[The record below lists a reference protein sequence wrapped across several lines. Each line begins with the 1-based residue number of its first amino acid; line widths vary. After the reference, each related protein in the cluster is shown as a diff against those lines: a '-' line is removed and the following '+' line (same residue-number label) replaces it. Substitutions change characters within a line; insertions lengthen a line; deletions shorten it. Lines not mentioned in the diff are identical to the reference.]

1 MNGTIVHGVWKGLTL
16 LLKKNRSMKTYFEI
30 TTGHRALINLVLG
43 LCIAFSALPT
53 VSGQEKRI
61 FHHDYLLPAK
71 GKSMVEFYSG
81 IPYVALGQYGY
92 GISNKVSLGIIY
104 GYTPFE
110 KGYGLRL
117 KAVIAQP
124 SASFRLNVKS
134 PFIYY
139 PGMKKDDGE
148 PWVLAWPTLNGDLK
162 LKNGARVWAGV
173 GLIGAACVD
182 YLFESGGHEGE
193 GEHDPNGTDPMPP
206 KGEED
211 MFSLFNTFQF
221 GYSKPLSDKWSF
233 VAEVAPVM
241 EGFKLKSPNGFL
253 DTAPIIVTLGLSCSF

>member
-1 MNGTIVHGVWKGLTL
+1 
-16 LLKKNRSMKTYFEI
+16 MKSYFE
-30 TTGHRALINLVLG
+30 TTTAHRILFNLVL
-43 LCIAFSALPT
+43 AFLLESTAFHT
-53 VSGQEKRI
+53 AYGQEKKV

-92 GISNKVSLGIIY
+92 GFSDRFSLGIIY

-117 KAVIAQP
+117 KAVIAEP
-124 SASFRLNVKS
+124 SESFRLNVKS

-139 PGMKKDDGE
+139 PGMKSGDGE

-162 LKNGARVWAGV
+162 LKNGSRVWAGV
-173 GLIGAACVD
+173 GLIGAACVE
-182 YLFESGGHEGE
+182 YLFKPGGHAEGP
-193 GEHDPNGTDPMPP
+193 EHPP
-206 KGEED
+206 GQDDEEVEED
-211 MFSLFNTFQF
+211 MFSLFNTFQL
-221 GYSKPLSDKWSF
+221 GYSKPLSNSWSF

-253 DTAPIIVTLGLSCSF
+253 DTAPVIVTLGLSCSF

>member
-1 MNGTIVHGVWKGLTL
+1 
-16 LLKKNRSMKTYFEI
+16 MKTYFE
-30 TTGHRALINLVLG
+30 TTNAHRTLINLVLS
-43 LCIAFSALPT
+43 LCITFSTLYT

-61 FHHDYLLPAK
+61 YHHDYLMPGK

-81 IPYVALGQYGY
+81 IPYVAVAQYGY
-92 GISNKVSLGIIY
+92 GISNKVSLGIFY

-117 KAVIAQP
+117 KAIIAQP

-134 PFIYY
+134 TFIYY
-139 PGMKKDDGE
+139 PGVKSEDGE
-148 PWVLAWPTLNGDLK
+148 PWVLSWPTLNGDLK

-173 GLIGAACVD
+173 GLIGAACVE
-182 YLFESGGHEGE
+182 YLFKPGGHADEPGHPPGHQGAVGE
-193 GEHDPNGTDPMPP
+193 
-206 KGEED
+206 KD
-211 MFSLFNTFQF
+211 MLMFFNTFQL
-221 GYSKPLSDKWSF
+221 GYSKPISSNWSF

-253 DTAPIIVTLGLSCSF
+253 DAFPVIVTVGLSCSL

>member
-1 MNGTIVHGVWKGLTL
+1 
-16 LLKKNRSMKTYFEI
+16 MKTYFK
-30 TTGHRALINLVLG
+30 TTTAHAILISLVLI
-43 LCIAFSALPT
+43 LCIDLSAQHT
-53 VSGQEKRI
+53 ISGQDKGKTQ
-61 FHHDYLLPAK
+61 HDYLMPAK

-81 IPYVALGQYGY
+81 IPYVAVAQYGY
-92 GISNKVSLGIIY
+92 GISNKFSLGFFY

-117 KAVIAQP
+117 KAIIAQP

-134 PFIYY
+134 PLIYY
-139 PGMKKDDGE
+139 PGLKTEGE

-182 YLFESGGHEGE
+182 YLFQPGGHEEADEHIHPE
-193 GEHDPNGTDPMPP
+193 GHDPNEPMPS
-206 KGEED
+206 KEEED
-211 MFSLFNTFQF
+211 MFSLFNTFQL
-221 GYSKPLSDKWSF
+221 GYSKPLSRNWSF
-233 VAEVAPVM
+233 IAEVAPVM